1 MVICHSSTSSP
12 SIQCNACCAAMV
24 GCKPL
29 DRKLGHLGQVGGK
42 PNLCVQSIL
51 SALELLMDSV
61 HINKYKIFCKWLS
74 PLLNSIDT
82 TFELICLMEHT
93 ARGLDSGWYGVEAI
107 NICHPPPCHSSIRGP
122 GLSRSHLL
130 CLLRLYDY
138 VSHKKVLKPTI
149 SR

>member
-51 SALELLMDSV
+51 SALELLIDYV
-61 HINKYKIFCKWLS
+61 HINIYKLFCKCFFL
-74 PLLNSIDT
+74 LLNSIGKTFALELFPYVFAWNKASTVPLFITTLESPFVAKWIRIIWSDT
-82 TFELICLMEHT
+82 HSFNVTNKTFHLT
-93 ARGLDSGWYGVEAI
+93 AS
-107 NICHPPPCHSSIRGP
+107 
-122 GLSRSHLL
+122 
-130 CLLRLYDY
+130 
-138 VSHKKVLKPTI
+138 
-149 SR
+149 